1 MRKYIKGWICDFYPY
16 MEKTESK
23 SRDLPDEAIYAPLE
37 LVLKMNGKEEIKNI
51 NICAGIR
58 DLKQDQETGCV
69 EPIIN
74 WCIDFHWGHII
85 EPMFLEDEF

>member
-1 MRKYIKGWICDFYPY
+1 
-16 MEKTESK
+16 
-23 SRDLPDEAIYAPLE
+23 
-37 LVLKMNGKEEIKNI
+37 MNGKEEIKNV

-74 WCIDFHWGHII
+74 WCIDFHMEHII
-85 EPMFLEDEF
+85 EPMFLEDDF

>member
-1 MRKYIKGWICDFYPY
+1 

-37 LVLKMNGKEEIKNI
+37 LVLKMNGKEEIKNV

-74 WCIDFHWGHII
+74 WYIDWNKK
-85 EPMFLEDEF
+85 PMFHDFEDEF